1 MKILRPLI
9 KKGQEII
16 KPEDIAE
23 TIEELKKKID
33 ELEDKLN
40 EGNGDDTNGPK

>member
-1 MKILRPLI
+1 MVKMLRP
-9 KKGQEII
+9 II
-16 KPEDIAE
+16 KRPVTETEPTVND

-40 EGNGDDTNGPK
+40 EGNGDDTNGPE